1 MFLTKENL
9 AVHLIASNDPA
20 RLALSGILVDPK
32 RNVTAASDGRRL
44 VEITA
49 PSIDPETYPSS
60 GVKLANG
67 EAKPFILPAQT
78 AQEIAK
84 ILPKGRNESDP
95 IRCAAL
101 AMGKDGKLSIVT
113 TDGKKNYSFSFDPI
127 DATFPD
133 YEAKVFPKAKPNSS
147 LALNP
152 ELLWKTAKVAA
163 IGDVMTLHIYDDRVL
178 MEAQAK
184 DGTKSRAVL
193 MGCEAKAESVKS
205 KPEETKSA
213 AAPTPVS
220 APKAQPVQKTGT
232 RAEPERK
239 PFRKF
244 GGQRRRWTG
253 SRHATTQATMPGE
266 PTLAQRAFHTFL
278 LKSRGN
284 EITLED
290 LRDANALERIEDLK
304 QSPAQEEN
312 FATWLQWK
320 KLFFLLSEKKAK
332 PETVCEVLSSLT
344 DIKSTSSVI
353 VYWLG
358 RDPSEANAAAA

>member
-1 MFLTKENL
+1 MART
-9 AVHLIASNDPA
+9 

-32 RNVTAASDGRRL
+32 RNVTAASDGKRL

-49 PSIDPETYPSS
+49 PSIDPETYPAKD
-60 GVKLANG
+60 VKLANS

-95 IRCAAL
+95 IRGACPYAAL

-133 YEAKVFPKAKPNSS
+133 YEAKVFPKEKPNSS
-147 LALNP
+147 LSLDP

-178 MEAQAK
+178 MEAEAK

-193 MGCEAKAESVKS
+193 MGCEAKAQSVKS
-205 KPEETKSA
+205 KTEEAKT
-213 AAPTPVS
+213 APAQTPVS
-220 APKAQPVQKTGT
+220 VPKPQPVEKTET
-232 RAEPERK
+232 AAEREAQG
-239 PFRKF
+239 FRKY
-244 GGQRRRWTG
+244 GGYRGHRRWTG
-253 SRHATTQATMPGE
+253 SRGATTQATAPGE

-290 LRDANALERIEDLK
+290 LRDTKALEKIEELK

-320 KLFFLLSEKKAK
+320 KLYLLLSEKKAN
-332 PETVCEVLSSLT
+332 PETVCEVLNGLT

-358 RDPSEANAAAA
+358 RDASELTAAAA